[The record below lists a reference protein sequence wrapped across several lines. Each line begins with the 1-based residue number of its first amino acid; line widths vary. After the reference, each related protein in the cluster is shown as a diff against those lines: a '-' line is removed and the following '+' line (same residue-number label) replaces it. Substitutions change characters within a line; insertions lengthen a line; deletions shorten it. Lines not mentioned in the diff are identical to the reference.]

1 MSPHFLSC
9 TLLSHSHPVFDLGE
23 SLLDRVQ
30 VRRIWRQEP
39 EAGSGSLDC
48 LAHGPGFVRAKIVH
62 DNDIAGLERG
72 DELLV
77 HIGAKAFAVDRAIED
92 TRCD

>member
-1 MSPHFLSC
+1 MPPHFLGC
-9 TLLSHSHPVFDLGE
+9 ALLSHSHPVFDLGE

-30 VRRIWRQEP
+30 IWRVWRQEP
-39 EAGSGSLDC
+39 ETRSGSLDGI
-48 LAHGPGFVRAKIVH
+48 AHGLGFVRAKIVH

-92 TRCD
+92 ARRG